1 MKGVREIKMPLGKA
15 ITRLNLLH
23 SKKGRGIAS
32 DEEKLEHTLILDAL
46 NKTELSL
53 GFDCDGD
60 GQVDIDDIEI
70 FQENAKTSCCRLI
83 DNIPASSRRKKTP
96 KPKSR
101 SRR

>member
-1 MKGVREIKMPLGKA
+1 MPLGKA

-23 SKKGRGIAS
+23 SKKGRGIATE
-32 DEEKLEHTLILDAL
+32 DEKLEHTLILEAL

-60 GQVDIDDIEI
+60 GQVDIDDVEI
-70 FQENAKTSCCRLI
+70 FRENAKTSCCRLV
-83 DNIPASSRRKKTP
+83 DNVSPTSRRQKVPRPKK
-96 KPKSR
+96 R